1 LENILIIR
9 FIRQAF
15 FGRVCLFFRSTKMV
29 LHNNQIAKLQ
39 KDSTELK
46 AYVEEIKQK
55 GNHSLAKKLESKKV
69 YLDQKIYELE
79 DMVA

>member
-1 LENILIIR
+1 
-9 FIRQAF
+9 
-15 FGRVCLFFRSTKMV
+15 MV

-55 GNHSLAKKLESKKV
+55 GDHSLAKKLESKKV
-69 YLDQKIYELE
+69 YLGANPTSRYL
-79 DMVA
+79 

>member
-1 LENILIIR
+1 
-9 FIRQAF
+9 
-15 FGRVCLFFRSTKMV
+15 MV

-55 GNHSLAKKLESKKV
+55 GDHSLAKKLESKKKANTSIHFNIN
-69 YLDQKIYELE
+69 DMQISE
-79 DMVA
+79 DLQTIVGHICMQWLSEEISKLQL

>member
-1 LENILIIR
+1 
-9 FIRQAF
+9 
-15 FGRVCLFFRSTKMV
+15 MV

-46 AYVEEIKQK
+46 AYVEEIKQR

>member
-1 LENILIIR
+1 
-9 FIRQAF
+9 
-15 FGRVCLFFRSTKMV
+15 MV

-55 GNHSLAKKLESKKV
+55 GDHSLAKKLESKNNSGM
-69 YLDQKIYELE
+69 LQATEFN
-79 DMVA
+79 ASS